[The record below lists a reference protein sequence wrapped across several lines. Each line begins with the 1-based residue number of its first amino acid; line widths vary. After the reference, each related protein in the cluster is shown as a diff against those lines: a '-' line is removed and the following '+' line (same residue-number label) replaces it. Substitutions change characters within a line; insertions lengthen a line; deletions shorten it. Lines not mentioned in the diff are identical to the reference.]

1 MFFSN
6 NTSNSKNL
14 FHVLKR
20 SQKSLK
26 KSLGILSESDCK
38 DKRSYLN
45 FQIFQ
50 RKIREPHFKNLP
62 AKPCCFRLAGANVE
76 TFACSFQIFRQLFSN
91 YFHFPNGT
99 DYQTTLYKQQ
109 EQTRIL
115 LSDINFSSLKS
126 SESLSQTVIR
136 QLCAQNNTL
145 PFRRETARS
154 DTPDD
159 GESALA
165 IWAKRARKP
174 KRRPFRSG
182 SSRSAGPDCGS
193 PASATPRTDGRSEC
207 LPEDNHRDR
216 RFCLSGHFRTGL

>member
-1 MFFSN
+1 M
-6 NTSNSKNL
+6 T
-14 FHVLKR
+14 
-20 SQKSLK
+20 KSFP
-26 KSLGILSESDCK
+26 ET
-38 DKRSYLN
+38 
-45 FQIFQ
+45 FQPFQ
-50 RKIREPHFKNLP
+50 NGP
-62 AKPCCFRLAGANVE
+62 ANRLFRLAGANIE

-193 PASATPRTDGRSEC
+193 PALATPRTDGRSEC